1 MTCQRC
7 ADLER
12 ALAGVRELADEM
24 ECTYGDNCPDFGS
37 RHGRCI
43 GCKLHRALAAA
54 DKMGPEAAGNC
65 SKCGGPV
72 YHRPGKPGEYDH
84 ECAADDKM
92 GPGEAT
98 CGPGTAKPTVPVDV
112 QPPTPMSDERECVCD
127 FARPQTE
134 FHCAVH
140 GTMSMRGRWA
150 SISRTNDER
159 TRP

>member
-7 ADLER
+7 AVLER
-12 ALAGVRELADEM
+12 ALREIHVFAGTCYHVKRDWPIGGDFHHIWMLAD
-24 ECTYGDNCPDFGS
+24 
-37 RHGRCI
+37 
-43 GCKLHRALAAA
+43 RALAAA